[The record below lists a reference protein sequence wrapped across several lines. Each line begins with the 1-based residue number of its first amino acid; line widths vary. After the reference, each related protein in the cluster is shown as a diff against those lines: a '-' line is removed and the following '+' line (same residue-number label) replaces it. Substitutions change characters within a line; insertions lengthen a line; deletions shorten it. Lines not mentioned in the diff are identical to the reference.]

1 MSSPVVG
8 EGEKVIFPVARRW
21 TRHKLDVPIR
31 VIVHLEDKSRV
42 ISGRGKEIS
51 EGGMAVF
58 AGVELRVGDKI
69 EVEFTPP
76 YGGPIRVQGIVRN
89 RNGYSYGVEFFAVN
103 EEQAAEKERL
113 RAALNSATLG
123 G

>member
-1 MSSPVVG
+1 MSSTVVG
-8 EGEKVIFPVARRW
+8 EKIIHPVARRW

-31 VIVHLEDKSRV
+31 VIVHSEEKSRV
-42 ISGRGKEIS
+42 ITGRGKEIS

-58 AGVELRVGDKI
+58 AGVELRPEDKI

-76 YGGPIRVQGIVRN
+76 YGGPIRVQGIIRN
-89 RNGYSYGVEFFAVN
+89 RNGYSYGVEFFAIS

-123 G
+123 GE

>member
-1 MSSPVVG
+1 MSSPAA
-8 EGEKVIFPVARRW
+8 EKEPVYPAARRW

-31 VIVHLEDKSRV
+31 VIVHLQHKSRV

-69 EVEFTPP
+69 EIEFTPP
-76 YGGPIRVQGIVRN
+76 YGMPIRVQGIVRN
-89 RNGYSYGVEFFAVN
+89 RHGYCYGVEFFAVDDA
-103 EEQAAEKERL
+103 QIAEKERL
-113 RAALNSATLG
+113 RAALHSSNGLG
-123 G
+123 A

>member
-1 MSSPVVG
+1 MSSTAVG
-8 EGEKVIFPVARRW
+8 EEPVFPAVRRW
-21 TRHKLDVPIR
+21 TRHQLDVPIR

-69 EVEFTPP
+69 EIEFTPP
-76 YGGPIRVQGIVRN
+76 YGMPIRVQGIVRN
-89 RNGYSYGVEFFAVN
+89 RHGYCYGVEFFAIN
-103 EEQAAEKERL
+103 DEQMAENDRL
-113 RAALNSATLG
+113 RAALNSTNGLG
-123 G
+123 A

>member
-1 MSSPVVG
+1 MSSTVA
-8 EGEKVIFPVARRW
+8 GEKVIHPVARRW

-58 AGVELRVGDKI
+58 AGVELHVGDKI
-69 EVEFTPP
+69 EIEFTPP
-76 YGGPIRVQGIVRN
+76 HSCAGNRQKPQWLQLWGGIFCGQR
-89 RNGYSYGVEFFAVN
+89 
-103 EEQAAEKERL
+103 
-113 RAALNSATLG
+113 RAGCGKGTPARRPQ
-123 G
+123 

>member
-1 MSSPVVG
+1 MSSTVVG
-8 EGEKVIFPVARRW
+8 EKVLYRVARRW

-58 AGVELRVGDKI
+58 AGVELRLGDKI

-89 RNGYSYGVEFFAVN
+89 RHGYSYGVEFFTLN
-103 EEQAAEKERL
+103 EEQTAEQERL

>member
-1 MSSPVVG
+1 MASTVA
-8 EGEKVIFPVARRW
+8 GEKPVFPVARRW

-31 VIVHLEDKSRV
+31 VIVHSEEKSRV

-58 AGVELRVGDKI
+58 AGVELRPQDKI

-76 YGGPIRVQGIVRN
+76 YGMPIRVQGIVRN
-89 RNGYSYGVEFFAVN
+89 RSGYSYGVEFFAAN
-103 EEQAAEKERL
+103 EEQAAEKDRL
-113 RAALNSATLG
+113 RAALNSAIGLG
-123 G
+123 T

>member
-1 MSSPVVG
+1 MSSTAA
-8 EGEKVIFPVARRW
+8 GEKVIHPVARRW
-21 TRHKLDVPIR
+21 TRHKVDVPIR
-31 VIVHLEDKSRV
+31 VVVHTEEKSRV

-58 AGVELRVGDKI
+58 AGVELRPGDKVEI
-69 EVEFTPP
+69 EFTPP

-89 RNGYSYGVEFFAVN
+89 RQGYSYGVEFFAVN
-103 EEQAAEKERL
+103 EEQGAEKERL

-123 G
+123 S